1 MLNQGPRSK
10 FLSGEGGGAIFGSVI
25 FVKLLFVYFIFIF
38 AKQWGGGGPKPPSP
52 SLCAVPVNTLKGQRV
67 GSIVSEKLDK
77 M

>member
-38 AKQWGGGGPKPPSP
+38 AKQWGGPQSPPSP

>member
-38 AKQWGGGGPKPPSP
+38 AKQWGGGAQSPPAPPSAQ
-52 SLCAVPVNTLKGQRV
+52 SLLTPLNVKEWGV
-67 GSIVSEKLDK
+67 
-77 M
+77 

>member
-38 AKQWGGGGPKPPSP
+38 AKQWGGAQSPPALP
-52 SLCAVPVNTLKGQRV
+52 SARSLLTPLKVKEWGV
-67 GSIVSEKLDK
+67 
-77 M
+77 